1 VSLLAQDPRLAQR
14 VGAITILVA
23 VAVIAGF
30 VFLLDRV
37 ELGSPV
43 RIRVL
48 FRQTGGLHE
57 HAALVVGGQ
66 PVGYIE
72 AITPVPHAAGGPLA
86 GGVGVA
92 VLVAV
97 EGDSAWKVPASAEIF
112 VSSRGALADRYL
124 EVAPPAGPPG
134 AAIHDGQEL
143 RGIDPPSLD
152 NALQRMWTNM
162 LTFKLFVETVRPELA
177 ALRTQVDR
185 LRAQIAELA
194 SDPQAAGRATLG
206 DETRALIA
214 EARTTYDTA
223 LGGAPGLGQLGA
235 MVRHARQTL
244 GDLRATLDLLAP
256 RAAAIAADVT
266 RVRGHLAAT
275 DPIARAQQALAT
287 IRAAIDQLDP
297 LVARL
302 DELGQRLAAG
312 EGSLGRLMTDPEF
325 PEDAKDLGKIL
336 KRRPWR
342 ILERPADGGST
353 PPMP

>member
-1 VSLLAQDPRLAQR
+1 MSLLVQDPRLARR
-14 VGAITILVA
+14 VGAMTIVVA

-66 PVGYIE
+66 PVGQIE
-72 AITPVPHAAGGPLA
+72 AITPVPHGAGGPL
-86 GGVGVA
+86 GGEVGVS

-97 EGDSAWKVPASAEIF
+97 DGDSAWKVPATAEIF
-112 VSSRGALADRYL
+112 VASRGALSDRYL

-134 AAIHDGQEL
+134 AAIHDGQAL
-143 RGIDPPSLD
+143 RGVDPPSLD
-152 NALQRMWTNM
+152 NALQRTWSNM

-177 ALRTQVDR
+177 ALRTQIDR
-185 LRAQIAELA
+185 LRALLAELA
-194 SDPQAAGRATLG
+194 NDPQTAHVTLAADA
-206 DETRALIA
+206 RALIT

-223 LGGAPGLGQLGA
+223 LGGTPGVAQLGA
-235 MVRHARQTL
+235 MASHARQTL
-244 GDLRATLDLLAP
+244 GELRGIVDQLAP
-256 RAAAIAADVT
+256 RAEAIAADVR
-266 RVRGHLAAT
+266 RVQGHVAAT
-275 DPIARAQQALAT
+275 APIARAQQALAT
-287 IRAAIDQLDP
+287 LRAALDQLDP

-302 DELGQRLAAG
+302 EDLGQRLAAG

-342 ILERPADGGST
+342 ILERPADGASPPTT
-353 PPMP
+353 P